1 MEHGCV
7 SAISQDI
14 STNMLQWCYADPTD
28 LANVKLPEP
37 PKTLIGKYWYKTL
50 LLLREGTIKQTPG
63 IWDSIYS

>member
-37 PKTLIGKYWYKTL
+37 PKTLIGKYWYKRML
-50 LLLREGTIKQTPG
+50 
-63 IWDSIYS
+63 